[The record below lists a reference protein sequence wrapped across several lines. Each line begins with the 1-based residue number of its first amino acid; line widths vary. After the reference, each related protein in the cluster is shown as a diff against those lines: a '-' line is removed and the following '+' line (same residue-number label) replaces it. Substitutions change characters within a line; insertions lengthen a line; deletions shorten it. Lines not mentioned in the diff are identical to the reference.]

1 MASAAAGGCQS
12 AMERMRVAGWESDQN
27 CGEGV
32 VEEDKKK
39 KKTSKLKVSGD
50 LDAEK
55 EEEEKKEMLMQRVSG
70 DLGGSI
76 SLLLMAATMTVM
88 TVMMVPGG
96 RTLGSVG
103 FFCGTLDA
111 TVAILRAIAIVRI
124 MKRQKK

>member
-1 MASAAAGGCQS
+1 M
-12 AMERMRVAGWESDQN
+12 AGWESDQN

-32 VEEDKKK
+32 VEEDKK

-55 EEEEKKEMLMQRVSG
+55 EEEEEKKKMLMQRVSG

-76 SLLLMAATMTVM
+76 SLLLMAATMTVMTVM